1 MKKITFILFLF
12 SATFTFAQFSGAG
25 EYYLLNNFT
34 TNGVVYLSHDGAKA
48 VRATANSAE
57 ATKFDFVSTGVAD
70 QYNIVVNT
78 DDGILRANSTS
89 EIPVVSYSGT
99 PSTSNPNVWT
109 VTVTASTGPNG
120 EPTYNVWTPNT
131 SSGRFLVYN
140 NSTDAIGYSGSNFTR
155 TQWIFTSTNPLS
167 NKEFNQ
173 SSIFVSNPINNAIE
187 ISGLTSNINKVEVYN
202 LVGKSL
208 IVRDTKGLSSLN
220 LDATALS
227 SGVYVVKFIGTNTFA
242 TRKIVKR

>member
-1 MKKITFILFLF
+1 MKKITFILFVL
-12 SATFTFAQFSGAG
+12 SATFTYAQFTGAG

-34 TNGVVYLSHDGAKA
+34 TNGVVYLSHDGTKA
-48 VRATANSAE
+48 VRATDNTAE
-57 ATKFDFVSTGVAD
+57 ATKFDFVSTGVTD

-89 EIPVVSYSGT
+89 EIPVVSYSGS

-109 VTVTASTGPNG
+109 VTLTTGTGPNG
-120 EPTYNVWTPNT
+120 EATYNVWTPNT

-140 NSTDAIGYSGSNFTR
+140 NTTDAIGYSGSDFGRTR
-155 TQWIFTSTNPLS
+155 WIFTSTNPLS
-167 NKEFNQ
+167 NEEFDK
-173 SSIFVSNPINNAIE
+173 SSIFVSNPINNTIE
-187 ISGLTSNINKVEVYN
+187 IKGLSSNINKVEVFN

-208 IVRDTKGLSSLN
+208 IIRDTKGLSSLN
-220 LDATALS
+220 LDATAFS
-227 SGVYVVKFIGTNTFA
+227 SGVYLVKFIGTNTFT